1 MESRTIGESVDKRFL
16 VCCQFRFPAILTDYH
31 SQPNCACVRHELG
44 EIRSN
49 PVGRPIES
57 INQTTCL
64 LELDREEVSCRD
76 VFSTP
81 LDTVLVRT
89 TLDYLI
95 APEVEAGF
103 IRFTT
108 KEVDVVLS
116 HKILRS
122 IQWVLSALSAN
133 C

>member
-1 MESRTIGESVDKRFL
+1 MESRTIGESIDERFL

-31 SQPNCACVRHELG
+31 AQPNCACIRHELG

-49 PVGRPIES
+49 PVTGPIES
-57 INQTTCL
+57 INQTACL

-76 VFSTP
+76 ILTAA
-81 LDTVLVRT
+81 LDAVLVRA

-103 IRFTT
+103 IRFAT
-108 KEVDVVLS
+108 
-116 HKILRS
+116 
-122 IQWVLSALSAN
+122 
-133 C
+133 